1 MFRLIEPSSG
11 QIPVLCF
18 VFGLMVA
25 QLAETCRRV
34 FNINCQYMLCLLTG

>member
-1 MFRLIEPSSG
+1 
-11 QIPVLCF
+11 
-18 VFGLMVA
+18 VA